1 MVSPES
7 MAQSQDAAA
16 GDFPVRF
23 FPELIFHGLLGVGGM
38 GSVYLVEHPVLRRR
52 VALKVL
58 RPDRSEAQGFSE
70 RFAREARLLAA
81 LQHPNVL
88 TLLEFGTATDP
99 QQLTRLH
106 WHTTEYIDGQN
117 LRSLLGAGPV
127 APSQVN
133 DIMQQIFAGLQHA
146 HAQGIV
152 HRDLK
157 PDNLLLDRTGVVKI
171 ADFGLARS
179 MNPENASLYFT
190 QTRQVTGTPQYMA
203 PEQLTGKS
211 ETDVRTDVYSLAVLC
226 YELLT
231 GELPLGRF
239 APPSAKAPISAQI
252 DSVLLK
258 AMSSNPA
265 DRFQSVSE
273 FSLAWTAAIE
283 GQAFFHRPPGAG
295 FSTVIDRTVYL
306 AWQRLSGKRQP
317 TVAKPQEV
325 PAILQSV
332 IAAAGAGGLI
342 LLARLHQG
350 FLTTHVHQL
359 VFCALTIVLFASSAI
374 ASLLSFPRARV
385 NMVNRITTLLV
396 AVILLILQFASLLT
410 SSSTDWLLFPGS
422 AAIVAALLLV
432 FNLGSLMIVL
442 DNQRGKHQSDA
453 ATLSLRCPESHVN
466 EQGLPQVCATCGEPS
481 EAFAEKR
488 LKYHWK
494 ADKYWITLGYVC
506 GFYPGLI
513 LLVMTQRLLKVP
525 IPLCRAHMNARR
537 SLLAVA
543 SIGWLLIPTL
553 AMVGGCLSAVLCFGL
568 LQAPSVLPVFLSAV
582 VSGLLGGGFYV
593 GLILP
598 PWQPVT
604 KIKRIEE
611 GKPPVGVVLLD
622 RVHRKFADALRA
634 DLAAAGVVS
643 PKIASQASETRVSGT
658 PNSGRQPRS

>member
-7 MAQSQDAAA
+7 MAQSQGAAV

-23 FPELIFHGLLGVGGM
+23 FPGLIFHGLLGVGGM

-157 PDNLLLDRTGVVKI
+157 PDNLLQDRTGVVKI

-239 APPSAKAPISAQI
+239 ALPSEKAPISAQI
-252 DSVLLK
+252 DNVLLK
-258 AMSSNPA
+258 AMASNPA
-265 DRFQSVSE
+265 DRFQSISE

-295 FSTVIDRTVYL
+295 FSTVIDRTVHL

-359 VFCALTIVLFASSAI
+359 VFCALTIVLFSLTAVS
-374 ASLLSFPRARV
+374 SLLSLRWARFNV
-385 NMVNRITTLLV
+385 TNRFVLLV
-396 AVILLILQFASLLT
+396 VSLILLVLSFVSLLT
-410 SSSTDWLLFPGS
+410 SSSGDWTVSLGIPTIIAS
-422 AAIVAALLLV
+422 LLLALNIRSLV
-432 FNLGSLMIVL
+432 FTLR
-442 DNQRGKHQSDA
+442 NQRAVCTSSA
-453 ATLSLRCPESHVN
+453 ATLSIRCPETHAS
-466 EQGLPQVCATCGEPS
+466 EQGLPRFCATCGAPGEGVI
-481 EAFAEKR
+481 EKQ
-488 LKYHWK
+488 LQYYWK
-494 ADKYWITLGYVC
+494 ADYRRMLVGAIC
-506 GFYPGLI
+506 GVIPGLI
-513 LLVMTQRLLKVP
+513 VAATAQQVLKVRL
-525 IPLCRAHMNARR
+525 PLCREHMDDRR
-537 SLLAVA
+537 LLLTLA
-543 SIGWLLIPTL
+543 SSAWLLIPAL
-553 AMVGGCLSAVLCFGL
+553 AITGGCLSAMLCFGL
-568 LQAPSVLPVFLSAV
+568 LHSPSALPVIFSAFA
-582 VSGLLGGGFYV
+582 SGLVGVGYYI

-604 KIKRIEE
+604 EISRTEE
-611 GKPPVGVVLLD
+611 GSPPVGVVLLD